1 MPVDTFSSE
10 TQRKFSE
17 SKLWKDWMT
26 KRRLY
31 QATNMSD
38 LREFFQRG
46 HGFKRISIDFET
58 KDLSRTWESVCGFCL
73 AFTEKEGIYIPI
85 KHVNYP
91 EANLDPDQV
100 WQMFLDEIKNR
111 LVVVYNWEFEG
122 TILRSKGVR

>member
-10 TQRKFSE
+10 TRRIYGSNP
-17 SKLWKDWMT
+17 LWKDWMAQ
-26 KRRLY
+26 RRLY
-31 QATNMSD
+31 QASTMTD

-46 HGFKRISIDFET
+46 RAFNRISIDFET

-73 AFTEKEGIYIPI
+73 AFTDKEVIYVPV

-91 EANLDPDQV
+91 EMNLDPDTV
-100 WQMFLDEIKNR
+100 WEMLLDEIRNR

-122 TILRSKGVR
+122 TILRTKG